1 MQASTWIS
9 DIHSA
14 DRIPRNAINTFPL
27 LDLSGHAHHAAECP
41 LSGVKPS
48 AGQMSAFD
56 AKRTR
61 RGHGNLVNWPHRE
74 PPGGDMRRRDTV
86 RGQIGDAVVKNLT
99 SWVAVGTIVALTGFG
114 PEHWFVAAFRYV
126 EIPQAGLV
134 WPSWV
139 DIRAVIVSIGV
150 AIVVADVLVRRM
162 RRERAVTEAA
172 GTEAPLPQLD
182 QVMPTLRSRSGDE
195 GPAGDAVARATDA
208 ATFSVAP
215 PFPDRPSIVVLP
227 FANMSR
233 DLEQEYFS
241 DGISEDIITDLSKAS
256 GLFVI
261 ARNSAFVYK
270 DKAVNVPQVCRD
282 LGVRFALEGS
292 IRKSGNRVRVT
303 AQLIDGSTGG
313 HLWAERYD
321 RDLTDIFDVQDDVTQ
336 HIVGALKVTL
346 SDAEKSR
353 IAGGGTKNVEAHDL
367 FLKGR
372 ELMFALKRD
381 REIFDRWMACFRRAS
396 ELDPNYSDACAGL
409 SMGYFL
415 DHQNRWSDKPELSL
429 GEAERFADVAIAKD
443 DKNPFAHFVAS
454 MAAMSKKDYRR
465 WTDESEKALSLNPNY
480 APATVARGIVYIYTG
495 EPAKAIPYI
504 EQAMRLDPTVPAQYL
519 HFLGTAYFVARDY
532 EAAAK
537 MFKDRIA
544 ANPHTDLSRAFLAST
559 LGHLGRAEEA
569 RRIWQELEEINPRYS
584 LENHIDRLPFKDLA
598 DAERIVE
605 GVRKAGLPIWPPAPP
620 ERHPPSR

>member
-1 MQASTWIS
+1 MAKIG
-9 DIHSA
+9 
-14 DRIPRNAINTFPL
+14 PRL
-27 LDLSGHAHHAAECP
+27 GRL
-41 LSGVKPS
+41 
-48 AGQMSAFD
+48 
-56 AKRTR
+56 TR
-61 RGHGNLVNWPHRE
+61 H
-74 PPGGDMRRRDTV
+74 M
-86 RGQIGDAVVKNLT
+86 GDAVVRNLT

-114 PEHWFVAAFRYV
+114 PEHWFAAAFRYV
-126 EIPQAGLV
+126 EIPQAGLA
-134 WPSWV
+134 WPLWI

-150 AIVVADVLVRRM
+150 AIVVADILVRRM
-162 RRERAVTEAA
+162 RREKAVTEPSGA
-172 GTEAPLPQLD
+172 EAVLAHSHQML
-182 QVMPTLRSRSGDE
+182 PTLRSRPGDE
-195 GPAGDAVARATDA
+195 GVASDAVRATA
-208 ATFSVAP
+208 ATPFSMAP

-241 DGISEDIITDLSKAS
+241 DGISEDIITDLSKVS

-270 DKAVNVPQVCRD
+270 EKAVNVPQVCRD

-303 AQLIDGSTGG
+303 AQLIDGSSGG

-321 RDLTDIFDVQDDVTQ
+321 RDLTDIFDVQDDVTRQ
-336 HIVGALKVTL
+336 IVGALKITL
-346 SDAEKSR
+346 SDAETSR
-353 IAGGGTKNVEAHDL
+353 IAGGGTRNVEAHDL

-372 ELMFALKRD
+372 ELMFGLKKD

-396 ELDPNYSDACAGL
+396 ELDPNYSDAYAGL
-409 SMGYFL
+409 SMGFCL
-415 DHQNRWSDKPELSL
+415 DFQNRWSDKPELSL
-429 GEAERFADVAIAKD
+429 GEAERFADMAIAKD

-504 EQAMRLDPTVPAQYL
+504 ERAMRLDPTVPAQYL

-532 EAAAK
+532 ETAAK

-544 ANPHTDLSRAFLAST
+544 VNPNTDLSRALLAST

-569 RRIWQELEEINPRYS
+569 RRLWQELEEINPRYS
-584 LENHIDRLPFKDLA
+584 FKDHMARLPFKDVA

-605 GVRKAGLPIWPPAPP
+605 GVRKAGLPHLPA
-620 ERHPPSR
+620 STA

>member
-1 MQASTWIS
+1 MDSTI
-9 DIHSA
+9 
-14 DRIPRNAINTFPL
+14 L
-27 LDLSGHAHHAAECP
+27 
-41 LSGVKPS
+41 
-48 AGQMSAFD
+48 M
-56 AKRTR
+56 AKIAPQLGRLTR
-61 RGHGNLVNWPHRE
+61 H
-74 PPGGDMRRRDTV
+74 
-86 RGQIGDAVVKNLT
+86 IGDAVVRNLT

-114 PEHWFVAAFRYV
+114 PEHWFAAAFRVV

-162 RRERAVTEAA
+162 RREKAVTEPA
-172 GTEAPLPQLD
+172 GTEAPLPQSD
-182 QVMPTLRSRSGDE
+182 QVIPTLRSRPGDE
-195 GPAGDAVARATDA
+195 GPAGDAAARATDA
-208 ATFSVAP
+208 ATFSAAP

-241 DGISEDIITDLSKAS
+241 DGISEDIITDLSKVS

-261 ARNSAFVYK
+261 ARNSAFVFK

-321 RDLTDIFDVQDDVTQ
+321 RDLTDIFDVQDDVTR

-353 IAGGGTKNVEAHDL
+353 IAGGGTRNVEAHDL

-372 ELMFALKRD
+372 ELMFGLKRD

-396 ELDPNYSDACAGL
+396 ELDPNYSDAYAGL
-409 SMGYFL
+409 SMGYSL

-429 GEAERFADVAIAKD
+429 GEAERFADMAIAKD
-443 DKNPFAHFVAS
+443 DKNPFAHLVAS

-480 APATVARGIVYIYTG
+480 APASMARGIVYIYTG

-504 EQAMRLDPTVPAQYL
+504 ERAMRLDPTVPAQYL

-532 EAAAK
+532 ETAAK

-569 RRIWQELEEINPRYS
+569 RRVWQELEEINPRYS
-584 LENHIDRLPFKDLA
+584 LEDHMDRLPFKDLA

-605 GVRKAGLPIWPPAPP
+605 GVRKAGLRIWPPAPP

>member
-1 MQASTWIS
+1 M
-9 DIHSA
+9 
-14 DRIPRNAINTFPL
+14 PL
-27 LDLSGHAHHAAECP
+27 C
-41 LSGVKPS
+41 
-48 AGQMSAFD
+48 
-56 AKRTR
+56 R
-61 RGHGNLVNWPHRE
+61 R
-74 PPGGDMRRRDTV
+74 
-86 RGQIGDAVVKNLT
+86 
-99 SWVAVGTIVALTGFG
+99 
-114 PEHWFVAAFRYV
+114 
-126 EIPQAGLV
+126 
-134 WPSWV
+134 
-139 DIRAVIVSIGV
+139 
-150 AIVVADVLVRRM
+150 
-162 RRERAVTEAA
+162 
-172 GTEAPLPQLD
+172 
-182 QVMPTLRSRSGDE
+182 
-195 GPAGDAVARATDA
+195 
-208 ATFSVAP
+208 
-215 PFPDRPSIVVLP
+215 
-227 FANMSR
+227 
-233 DLEQEYFS
+233 
-241 DGISEDIITDLSKAS
+241 
-256 GLFVI
+256 
-261 ARNSAFVYK
+261 
-270 DKAVNVPQVCRD
+270 QVCRD

-321 RDLTDIFDVQDDVTQ
+321 RDLTDIFDVQDDVTR

-353 IAGGGTKNVEAHDL
+353 IAGGGTRNVEAHDL

-372 ELMFALKRD
+372 EWMFALKRD

-396 ELDPNYSDACAGL
+396 ELDPNYSDAYAGL
-409 SMGYFL
+409 SMGYSL

-429 GEAERFADVAIAKD
+429 GEAERFADMAIAKD
-443 DKNPFAHFVAS
+443 DKNPYAHFVAS

-504 EQAMRLDPTVPAQYL
+504 ERAMRLDPTVPAQYL

-532 EAAAK
+532 ETAAK

-569 RRIWQELEEINPRYS
+569 RRVWQELEEINPRYS
-584 LENHIDRLPFKDLA
+584 LEDHMDRLPFRDLA

-605 GVRKAGLPIWPPAPP
+605 GVRKSGLPIWPPSTS